1 MRWIGRLVLWLVI
14 ALTAVL
20 VGMAFGYQLPLPP
33 MALKIAIGAWALF
46 ALVVLF
52 LEITRRSWIARG
64 VYALALIAAM
74 IWWASIKPSFDHEWA
89 PDVAHIVTGT
99 RDGDI
104 VTLTNVRNFDWR
116 TETEFTPRWETRR
129 YDLSKIE
136 SVDLFLS
143 YWSSPA
149 IAHTLVSFGF
159 EDGQHVVFSAEIRK
173 EKGESFSSIGGFFKE
188 FDLALIA
195 ADERDIVRLR
205 TNARGE
211 DVYLYPIHMPK
222 AGMQELFLSYLE
234 TGNRLASVPTF
245 YNTVTANCTT
255 VVFRL
260 LRALDPALPFDYR
273 ILLSGYL
280 PGYIYQ
286 NQGLET
292 GLTEA
297 EFRRRAA
304 ISVLGIAAG
313 DSPDFSTAIRVN
325 SLRSVSPALAP
336 R

>member
-1 MRWIGRLVLWLVI
+1 
-14 ALTAVL
+14 
-20 VGMAFGYQLPLPP
+20 MAFWYQLPLPQT
-33 MALKIAIGAWALF
+33 ALKLAIGAWAIF
-46 ALVVLF
+46 AIVVLF
-52 LEITRRSWIARG
+52 LEITRRSWISRG
-64 VYALALIAAM
+64 VYGLALIAAVL
-74 IWWASIKPSFDHEWA
+74 WWAGIQPSFDREWA
-89 PDVAHIVTGT
+89 PDVEHIVTGT

-104 VTLTNVRNFDWR
+104 VTLKDVRDFDWKS
-116 TETEFTPRWETRR
+116 ETDFTPRWQTRT
-129 YDLSKIE
+129 YDLSKLE
-136 SVDLFLS
+136 TVDLFLS

-159 EDGQHVVFSAEIRK
+159 EGGEHIVFSAEIRK

-195 ADERDIVRLR
+195 ADERDIIRLR
-205 TNARGE
+205 TNIRGE
-211 DVYLYPIHMPK
+211 DVYRYPIHMPQ
-222 AGMQELFLSYLE
+222 AGMRELFLSYLE
-234 TGNRLASVPTF
+234 TGNRLATVPTF
-245 YNTVTANCTT
+245 YNTVTTNCTT

-286 NQGLET
+286 NQGFET

-297 EFRRRAA
+297 DFRARAA
-304 ISVLGIAAG
+304 ISALGIAAG
-313 DSPDFSTAIRVN
+313 DSPDFSAAIRAAGT
-325 SLRSVSPALAP
+325 LP

>member
-1 MRWIGRLVLWLVI
+1 LRWTGRLVLWLAI

-20 VGMAFGYQLPLPP
+20 VGMAFWYQLPLPQN
-33 MALKIAIGAWALF
+33 ALKIAIGAWAIF
-46 ALVVLF
+46 ALGVLF
-52 LEITRRSWIARG
+52 LEITRRSWIVRG
-64 VYALALIAAM
+64 VYALALIAALV
-74 IWWASIKPSFDHEWA
+74 WWASIKPSFDHEWA

-99 RDGDI
+99 RDGDV
-104 VTLTNVRNFDWR
+104 VTLENVRNFDWR
-116 TETEFTPRWETRR
+116 TETDFTPRWETRA
-129 YDLSKIE
+129 YDLSKVE

-143 YWSSPA
+143 YWAGPA

-159 EDGQHVVFSAEIRK
+159 EGGEHVVFSAEIRK

-195 ADERDIVRLR
+195 ADERDIIRLR
-205 TNARGE
+205 TNIRGE
-211 DVYLYPIHMPK
+211 DVYRYRIEMPK
-222 AGMQELFLSYLE
+222 AGMQALFLSYLE
-234 TGNRLASVPTF
+234 TGNHLAKVPTF

-255 VVFRL
+255 VVFKL

-286 NQGLET
+286 NQGFTT
-292 GLTEA
+292 GLSEA

-304 ISVLGIAAG
+304 ISALGIAAG
-313 DSPDFSTAIRVN
+313 DSPNFSEAIRVN
-325 SLRSVSPALAP
+325 SPPLR
-336 R
+336 

>member
-1 MRWIGRLVLWLVI
+1 MALW
-14 ALTAVL
+14 
-20 VGMAFGYQLPLPP
+20 YQLPLPET
-33 MALKIAIGAWALF
+33 ALKLAIGLWAIF
-46 ALVVLF
+46 ALGVLF
-52 LEITRRSWIARG
+52 LEITRRSWIVRG
-64 VYALALIAAM
+64 VYALALVAALV
-74 IWWASIKPSFDHEWA
+74 WWTSIKPSFDHEWA
-89 PDVAHIVTGT
+89 PDVEHIVTGT

-104 VTLTNVRNFDWR
+104 VTLTHVRDFDWKS
-116 TETEFTPRWETRR
+116 ETEFTPRWETRR

-136 SVDLFLS
+136 TVDLFLS

-159 EDGQHVVFSAEIRK
+159 EGGDHVVFSAEIRK

-195 ADERDIVRLR
+195 ADERDIIRLR
-205 TNARGE
+205 TNIRGE
-211 DVYLYPIHMPK
+211 DVYLYPVHMPK
-222 AGMQELFLSYLE
+222 AGMRELFLSYVG
-234 TGNRLASVPTF
+234 TGNRLDVVPTF
-245 YNTVTANCTT
+245 YNTVTTNCTT

-280 PGYIYQ
+280 PSYIYQ
-286 NQGLET
+286 NQGFET

-304 ISVLGIAAG
+304 ISALGIAAG
-313 DSPDFSTAIRVN
+313 DSPDFSAAIRAAGT
-325 SLRSVSPALAP
+325 LP

>member
-1 MRWIGRLVLWLVI
+1 MI
-14 ALTAVL
+14 ALTATL
-20 VGMAFGYQLPLPP
+20 VGMAFWYQLPLPP
-33 MALKIAIGAWALF
+33 IVLKIAIGAWAIF
-46 ALVVLF
+46 ALGVLF
-52 LEITRRSWIARG
+52 LEITRRSWIVRG
-64 VYALALIAAM
+64 VYALALIAALV
-74 IWWASIKPSFDHEWA
+74 WWASIKPNFDHEWA

-104 VTLTNVRNFDWR
+104 VTLENVRNFDWR
-116 TETEFTPRWETRR
+116 TETDFTPRWETRA
-129 YDLSKIE
+129 YDLSKVE

-143 YWSSPA
+143 YWAGPA

-159 EDGQHVVFSAEIRK
+159 EGGEHVVFSAEIRK

-195 ADERDIVRLR
+195 ADERDIIRLR
-205 TNARGE
+205 TNIRGE
-211 DVYLYPIHMPK
+211 DVYRYRIEMPK
-222 AGMQELFLSYLE
+222 AGMQALFLSYLE
-234 TGNRLASVPTF
+234 TGNHLAKVPTF

-255 VVFRL
+255 VVFKL

-286 NQGLET
+286 NQGFTT
-292 GLTEA
+292 GLSEA

-304 ISVLGIAAG
+304 ISALGIAAG
-313 DSPDFSTAIRVN
+313 DSPNFSEAIRVN
-325 SLRSVSPALAP
+325 SPPLR
-336 R
+336 

>member
-1 MRWIGRLVLWLVI
+1 
-14 ALTAVL
+14 
-20 VGMAFGYQLPLPP
+20 MAFWYQLPLPP
-33 MALKIAIGAWALF
+33 TALKIAIGAWAAF
-46 ALVVLF
+46 ALGVLF
-52 LEITRRSWIARG
+52 LEITRRSWIWRA
-64 VYALALIAAM
+64 VYALALVAAVL
-74 IWWASIKPSFDHEWA
+74 WWSSIRPSFDHQWA
-89 PDVAHIVTGT
+89 PDVEHIVTGT

-104 VTLTNVRNFDWR
+104 VTLANVRDFDWVS
-116 TETEFTPRWETRR
+116 ETDFTPRWQTRT
-129 YDLSKIE
+129 YDLSKLE
-136 SVDLFLS
+136 TVDLFLS

-159 EDGQHVVFSAEIRK
+159 EGGDHVVFSAEIRK

-195 ADERDIVRLR
+195 ADERDIIRLR
-205 TNARGE
+205 TNIRGE
-211 DVYLYPIHMPK
+211 DVYRYPIHMPQ
-222 AGMQELFLSYLE
+222 AGMRELFLSYLE
-234 TGNRLASVPTF
+234 TGNRLATVPTF
-245 YNTVTANCTT
+245 YNTVTTNCTT

-286 NQGLET
+286 NQGFET

-297 EFRRRAA
+297 EFRARAA
-304 ISVLGIAAG
+304 VSALGLAAG
-313 DSPDFSTAIRVN
+313 DSPDFSAAIRAAGT
-325 SLRSVSPALAP
+325 LP

>member
-1 MRWIGRLVLWLVI
+1 
-14 ALTAVL
+14 
-20 VGMAFGYQLPLPP
+20 MAFWYQLPLPP
-33 MALKIAIGAWALF
+33 TALKIAIGGWAIF

-52 LEITRRSWIARG
+52 LEITRRSWIYRG
-64 VYALALIAAM
+64 VYVLALIAAM
-74 IWWASIKPSFDHEWA
+74 IWWAGIKPSFDHEWA

-104 VTLTNVRNFDWR
+104 VTLTNVRNFDWK
-116 TETEFTPRWETRR
+116 TETEFTPRWETRS

-143 YWSSPA
+143 YWAGPA

-159 EDGQHVVFSAEIRK
+159 EGGEHIVFSAEIRK
-173 EKGESFSSIGGFFKE
+173 EKGETFSSIGGFFKE

-205 TNARGE
+205 TNIRGE
-211 DVYLYPIHMPK
+211 DVYRYRIEMPK
-222 AGMQELFLSYLE
+222 AGMQALFLSYLA
-234 TGNRLASVPTF
+234 TGNRLDTVPTF

-255 VVFRL
+255 VVFQL
-260 LRALDPALPFDYR
+260 LRALEPALPFDYR

-280 PGYIYQ
+280 PSYIYQ
-286 NQGLET
+286 NQGFTT
-292 GLTEA
+292 GLTES

-304 ISVLGIAAG
+304 ISALGIAAG
-313 DSPDFSTAIRVN
+313 DSQNFSEAIRVN
-325 SLRSVSPALAP
+325 SIAP

>member
-1 MRWIGRLVLWLVI
+1 
-14 ALTAVL
+14 
-20 VGMAFGYQLPLPP
+20 MAFWYQLPLPQT
-33 MALKIAIGAWALF
+33 ALKLAIGAWAIF
-46 ALVVLF
+46 ALGVLF
-52 LEITRRSWIARG
+52 LEISRRSWISRG
-64 VYALALIAAM
+64 VYGLALIAAVL
-74 IWWASIKPSFDHEWA
+74 WWAGIRPSFDHEWA
-89 PDVAHIVTGT
+89 PDVEHIVTGT

-104 VTLTNVRNFDWR
+104 VTLKDVRDFDWKS
-116 TETEFTPRWETRR
+116 ETDFTPRWQTRT
-129 YDLSKIE
+129 YDLSKLE
-136 SVDLFLS
+136 TVDLFLS

-159 EDGQHVVFSAEIRK
+159 EGGEHIVFSAEIRK

-195 ADERDIVRLR
+195 ADERDIIRLR
-205 TNARGE
+205 TNIRGE
-211 DVYLYPIHMPK
+211 DVYRYPIHMPQ
-222 AGMQELFLSYLE
+222 AGMRELFLSYLE
-234 TGNRLASVPTF
+234 TGNRLATVPTF
-245 YNTVTANCTT
+245 YNTVTTNCTT

-286 NQGLET
+286 NQGVDT

-297 EFRRRAA
+297 EFRARAA
-304 ISVLGIAAG
+304 ISALGIAAG
-313 DSPDFSTAIRVN
+313 DSPDFSAAIRAAGT
-325 SLRSVSPALAP
+325 LP

>member
-1 MRWIGRLVLWLVI
+1 M
-14 ALTAVL
+14 
-20 VGMAFGYQLPLPP
+20 
-33 MALKIAIGAWALF
+33 
-46 ALVVLF
+46 
-52 LEITRRSWIARG
+52 
-64 VYALALIAAM
+64 LALIAAM
-74 IWWASIKPSFDHEWA
+74 IWWASIKSSFDHEWA
-89 PDVAHIVTGT
+89 PDVAEIVTGS

-104 VTLTNVRNFDWR
+104 VTLENVRNFDWR
-116 TETEFTPRWETRR
+116 TETEFTPRWETRS

-143 YWSSPA
+143 YWAGPA

-159 EDGQHVVFSAEIRK
+159 EGGEHVVFSAEIRK
-173 EKGESFSSIGGFFKE
+173 EKGETFSSIGGFFKE

-205 TNARGE
+205 TNIRGE
-211 DVYLYPIHMPK
+211 DVYRYRIEMPK
-222 AGMQELFLSYLE
+222 AGMQALFLSYLA
-234 TGNRLASVPTF
+234 TGNRLDTVPTF

-255 VVFRL
+255 VVFQL

-280 PGYIYQ
+280 PSYIYQ
-286 NQGLET
+286 NQGFKS
-292 GLTEA
+292 GMTEP

-304 ISVLGIAAG
+304 ISALGIAAG
-313 DSPDFSTAIRVN
+313 DSENFSEAIRVN
-325 SLRSVSPALAP
+325 SVAP

>member
-1 MRWIGRLVLWLVI
+1 M
-14 ALTAVL
+14 
-20 VGMAFGYQLPLPP
+20 
-33 MALKIAIGAWALF
+33 
-46 ALVVLF
+46 
-52 LEITRRSWIARG
+52 
-64 VYALALIAAM
+64 
-74 IWWASIKPSFDHEWA
+74 
-89 PDVAHIVTGT
+89 
-99 RDGDI
+99 
-104 VTLTNVRNFDWR
+104 
-116 TETEFTPRWETRR
+116 TETEFTPHWETRS
-129 YDLSKIE
+129 YDLSKVE
-136 SVDLFLS
+136 TVDLFLS
-143 YWSSPA
+143 YWSGPA

-159 EDGQHVVFSAEIRK
+159 EGGDHVVFSAEIRK

-211 DVYLYPIHMPK
+211 DVYRYPIRMPK
-222 AGMQELFLSYLE
+222 AGMQALFWSYVE
-234 TGNRLASVPTF
+234 TGNRLAAVPTF

-286 NQGLET
+286 NQGFET

-304 ISVLGIAAG
+304 ISTLGLAAG
-313 DSPDFSTAIRVN
+313 DSPDFSAAIRADGT
-325 SLRSVSPALAP
+325 LP

>member
-1 MRWIGRLVLWLVI
+1 MTLLRWTGRLVLWLAI
-14 ALTAVL
+14 ALTATL
-20 VGMAFGYQLPLPP
+20 VGMAFWYQLPLSQS
-33 MALKIAIGAWALF
+33 ALKIAIGAWAIF
-46 ALVVLF
+46 ALGVLF
-52 LEITRRSWIARG
+52 LEITRRSWIVRA
-64 VYALALIAAM
+64 VYALALIVAV

-89 PDVAHIVTGT
+89 PDVEHIVTGA

-116 TETEFTPRWETRR
+116 TETDFTPRWETRS
-129 YDLSKIE
+129 YDLSKVE

-143 YWSSPA
+143 YWAGPA

-159 EDGQHVVFSAEIRK
+159 EGGDHVVFSAEIRK

-195 ADERDIVRLR
+195 ADERDIIRLR
-205 TNARGE
+205 TNIRGE
-211 DVYLYPIHMPK
+211 DVYRYSIQMPK
-222 AGMQELFLSYLE
+222 AGMRELFLSYLE
-234 TGNRLASVPTF
+234 TGNRLATVPTF

-286 NQGLET
+286 NQGFET
-292 GLTEA
+292 GLSEA
-297 EFRRRAA
+297 DFRRRAA
-304 ISVLGIAAG
+304 ISALGIAAG

-325 SLRSVSPALAP
+325 DAPA

>member
-1 MRWIGRLVLWLVI
+1 
-14 ALTAVL
+14 
-20 VGMAFGYQLPLPP
+20 MAFWYQLPLPQT
-33 MALKIAIGAWALF
+33 ALKLAIGAWAIF
-46 ALVVLF
+46 ALGVLC
-52 LEITRRSWIARG
+52 LEITRRSWISRG
-64 VYALALIAAM
+64 VYGLALIAAAL
-74 IWWASIKPSFDHEWA
+74 WWAGIRPSFDHEWA
-89 PDVAHIVTGT
+89 PDVEHIVTGT

-104 VTLTNVRNFDWR
+104 VTLKDVRDFDWKS
-116 TETEFTPRWETRR
+116 ETDFTPRWQTRT
-129 YDLSKIE
+129 YDLSKLE
-136 SVDLFLS
+136 TVDLFLS

-159 EDGQHVVFSAEIRK
+159 EGGEHIVFSAEIRK

-195 ADERDIVRLR
+195 ADERDIIRLR
-205 TNARGE
+205 TNIRGE
-211 DVYLYPIHMPK
+211 DVYRYPIHMPQ
-222 AGMQELFLSYLE
+222 AGMRELFLSYLE
-234 TGNRLASVPTF
+234 TGNRLATVPTF
-245 YNTVTANCTT
+245 YNTVTTNCTT

-286 NQGLET
+286 NQGFET

-297 EFRRRAA
+297 EFRARAA
-304 ISVLGIAAG
+304 ISALGIAAG
-313 DSPDFSTAIRVN
+313 DSPDFSAAIRAAGT
-325 SLRSVSPALAP
+325 LP

>member
-1 MRWIGRLVLWLVI
+1 MI
-14 ALTAVL
+14 ALTAGL
-20 VGMAFGYQLPLPP
+20 VGMAFWYQLPLPET
-33 MALKIAIGAWALF
+33 AKAIAIGVWAIF
-46 ALVVLF
+46 ALGVLF
-52 LEITRRSWIARG
+52 LDISRRSWIVRG
-64 VYALALIAAM
+64 VYGLALAAALF
-74 IWWASIKPSFDHEWA
+74 WWSSIQPSFDHEWA
-89 PDVAHIVTGT
+89 PDVEHIVTGM

-104 VTLTNVRNFDWR
+104 VTLRNVRNFDWV
-116 TETEFTPRWETRR
+116 TETEFTPRWETRS
-129 YDLSKIE
+129 YDLSKVE
-136 SVDLFLS
+136 TVDLFLS
-143 YWSSPA
+143 YWSGPA

-159 EDGQHVVFSAEIRK
+159 EDGDHVVFSAEIRK

-211 DVYLYPIHMPK
+211 DVYRYPIRMPK
-222 AGMQELFLSYLE
+222 AGMQALFSSYVE
-234 TGNRLASVPTF
+234 TGNRLSTVPTF

-286 NQGLET
+286 NQGFET
-292 GLTEA
+292 GLSEA

-304 ISVLGIAAG
+304 ISALGLAAG
-313 DSPDFSTAIRVN
+313 DSPDYSTAIRAEGT
-325 SLRSVSPALAP
+325 LP

>member
-1 MRWIGRLVLWLVI
+1 VI
-14 ALTAVL
+14 ALTAGL
-20 VGMAFGYQLPLPP
+20 VGMAFWYQLPLPDL
-33 MALKIAIGAWALF
+33 AKAIAIAVWAIF
-46 ALVVLF
+46 ALGVLF
-52 LEITRRSWIARG
+52 LDISRRSWIVRG
-64 VYALALIAAM
+64 VYGLALAAALF
-74 IWWASIKPSFDHEWA
+74 WWSSIQPSFDHEWA
-89 PDVAHIVTGT
+89 PDVEHIVTGT

-104 VTLTNVRNFDWR
+104 VTLRNVRNFDWV
-116 TETEFTPRWETRR
+116 TETEFTSRWETRS
-129 YDLSKIE
+129 YDLSKVE
-136 SVDLFLS
+136 TVDLFLS
-143 YWSSPA
+143 YWSGPA

-159 EDGQHVVFSAEIRK
+159 EDGDHVVFSAEIRK

-211 DVYLYPIHMPK
+211 DVYRYPIRMPK
-222 AGMQELFLSYLE
+222 AGMQALFSSYVE
-234 TGNRLASVPTF
+234 TGNRLSTVPTF

-286 NQGLET
+286 NQGFET
-292 GLTEA
+292 GLSEA

-304 ISVLGIAAG
+304 ISALGLAAG
-313 DSPDFSTAIRVN
+313 DSPDYSTAIRAEGT
-325 SLRSVSPALAP
+325 LP